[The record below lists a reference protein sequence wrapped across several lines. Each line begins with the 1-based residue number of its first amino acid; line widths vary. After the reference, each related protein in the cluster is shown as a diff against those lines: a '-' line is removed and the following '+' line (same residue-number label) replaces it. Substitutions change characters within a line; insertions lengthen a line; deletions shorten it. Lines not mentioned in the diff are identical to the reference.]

1 MGSCLPSRYTW
12 VQPTSPLLQAE
23 EHSQMNMLESS
34 LCSPSRQP
42 SSPPTQPT
50 RPWCAWSQTAGEHPA
65 QGCCSALCSPFPA
78 PQISRAALS
87 VFYLTGRSPI
97 AEAALEGWTPMGG
110 MESSQIHGTSG
121 FGNCRSSW
129 KPFRG
134 WWLLQHCISFAFGI
148 PVDHLAHAV
157 VSFWLT
163 GLLHPPLWVW

>member
-23 EHSQMNMLESS
+23 ERSQMNMLESS
-34 LCSPSRQP
+34 PCSPSRQP

-50 RPWCAWSQTAGEHPA
+50 RPWCAWSRIAGEHPA

-97 AEAALEGWTPMGG
+97 AEAALEGWTPMGVWKAVRFMG
-110 MESSQIHGTSG
+110 PRVLGTAEAAGSLSG
-121 FGNCRSSW
+121 VGGCCSTVF
-129 KPFRG
+129 
-134 WWLLQHCISFAFGI
+134 LL
-148 PVDHLAHAV
+148 
-157 VSFWLT
+157 
-163 GLLHPPLWVW
+163 LLGSPWII